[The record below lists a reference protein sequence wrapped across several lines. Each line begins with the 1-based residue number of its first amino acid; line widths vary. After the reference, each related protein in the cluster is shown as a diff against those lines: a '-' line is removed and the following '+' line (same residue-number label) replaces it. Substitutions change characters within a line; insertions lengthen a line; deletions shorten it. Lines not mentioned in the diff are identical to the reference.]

1 MLSKQEKSILR
12 SKLFRH
18 LDGIVTCPAAHVIH
32 EKGITNYLLE
42 SKSVSLTDLSSL
54 FKANDGYLNVA
65 LRTLCSQGWL
75 IQHVDNNTNTVKFEI
90 NEDSAIAFSY
100 FHLYKEA
107 FLLLKFTEAYSIR
120 KFETEPFL
128 KLEKL
133 YHNFKNK
140 FGILVPS
147 NPKEKEI
154 FEQILAH
161 IEGIIVGPTIVLLG
175 MSGMFHKYFMQTKFT
190 ADEFHKN
197 SENFSRLLNILTDLN
212 WFDKTN
218 ESYEFTDKGLFFA
231 RRASAYGVTVSYI
244 PTLRKLDK
252 FIFGDPT
259 MFDTAS
265 IHNEEIHVD
274 REMNV
279 WGSGGA
285 HAAYF
290 RVIDEII
297 INLFNKPIDE
307 QPKGILDVGCGNGAF
322 LKHLFNVIEN
332 QTNRGKV
339 LEDYPL
345 LLIGVDYNEAAL
357 KITRK
362 NLVQADIWAKV
373 IWGDIGNPEAMSND
387 LNQKYGINLSDL
399 LNVRTFLDHNR
410 IWQEPMSN
418 TDIKVTSSTGAYAYK
433 GKRLNNN
440 LVIESLKQHF
450 NKWIPYINKF
460 GLLLIELHTSKPEL
474 VAKNLG
480 KTAATAYDATHG
492 YSDQYI
498 IELDEYMK
506 TMEEIG
512 LISDGNTFKK
522 FPNSELATVSVN
534 LFKPKNKTQ

>member
-1 MLSKQEKSILR
+1 MLTKQEKSALR
-12 SKLFRH
+12 SRLFRH
-18 LDGIVTCPAAHVIH
+18 LDGIVTCPAAYTLH
-32 EKGITNYLLE
+32 EKGITNYLLKK
-42 SKSVSLTDLSSL
+42 KSVSLNEITNH

-65 LRTLCSQGWL
+65 LRTICSQGWL
-75 IQHVDNNTNTVKFEI
+75 TQHVDNTQNKVQFEV
-90 NEDSAIAFSY
+90 NKASTIAFSY

-107 FLLLKFTEAYSIR
+107 FSLLKFSENYSAR
-120 KFETEPFL
+120 KFEIEPFV

-133 YHNFKNK
+133 YKNFTNN
-140 FGILVPS
+140 FGIEHPS
-147 NPKEKEI
+147 TLEEKEI
-154 FEQILAH
+154 IAQILTH

-175 MSGMFHKYFMQTKFT
+175 MSGMFHKYFMQTKFS
-190 ADEFHKN
+190 ADEFHKDAD
-197 SENFSRLLNILTDLN
+197 NFSRLLDLLTNLG
-212 WFDKTN
+212 WFSKTKD
-218 ESYEFTDKGLFFA
+218 SYEFTDEGLFFA

-252 FIFGDPT
+252 LIFGNPDIFRT
-259 MFDTAS
+259 SD
-265 IHNEEIHVD
+265 IGNDEIHVD

-285 HAAYF
+285 HSTYF
-290 RVIDEII
+290 KVIDEII
-297 INLFNKPIDE
+297 INLFNKPINE

-332 QTNRGKV
+332 QTKRGTM
-339 LEDYPL
+339 LEDFPL

-373 IWGDIGNPEAMSND
+373 IWGDIGNPKALSED
-387 LNQKYGINLSDL
+387 LQGKYGINLSDL

-410 IWQEPMSN
+410 IWQEPAPNDNSTITN
-418 TDIKVTSSTGAYAYK
+418 STGAYAYR

-440 LVIESLKQHF
+440 LVVESLKQHF
-450 NKWIPYINKF
+450 TKWKPFISKF

-498 IELDEYMK
+498 IELDEYMNA
-506 TMEEIG
+506 MEAIG
-512 LISDGNTFKK
+512 LTYDKNTFRK
-522 FPNSELATVSVN
+522 FPNSELATVSIN
-534 LFKPKNKTQ
+534 LFK

>member
-1 MLSKQEKSILR
+1 MLSKLEKSVLR
-12 SKLFRH
+12 NRLFRH
-18 LDGIVTCPAAHVIH
+18 LDGIVTCPAAYTLH
-32 EKGITNYLLE
+32 EKGITSYLIE
-42 SKSVSLTDLSSL
+42 KKAVSLKELTNT
-54 FKANDGYLNVA
+54 FNANDGYLNVA
-65 LRTLCSQGWL
+65 LRTLASQGWL
-75 IQHVDNNTNTVKFEI
+75 TQHVDNTNNTVIFETNKF
-90 NEDSAIAFSY
+90 SAIAFSY

-107 FLLLKFTEAYSIR
+107 FKLLKFSEGYSSR
-120 KFETEPFL
+120 KFEAAPFL

-133 YHNFKNK
+133 YHNFKNN
-140 FGILVPS
+140 FEVPS
-147 NPKEKEI
+147 PNNIKEKEI
-154 FEQILAH
+154 FEQIITH
-161 IEGIIVGPTIVLLG
+161 IEGVIIGPTVVLLG

-190 ADEFHKN
+190 ADEFHKDADT
-197 SENFSRLLNILTDLN
+197 FSRLLNMLTQLN

-218 ESYEFTDKGLFFA
+218 NSYQFTDKGLFFA

-252 FIFGDPT
+252 LIFGNPNI
-259 MFDTAS
+259 FEAA
-265 IHNEEIHVD
+265 IGNPEIHVD

-285 HAAYF
+285 HTAYF

-357 KITRK
+357 TITRK

-373 IWGDIGNPEAMSND
+373 IWGDIGNPKAMSED
-387 LNQKYGINLSDL
+387 LYHKYGINLSDL

-410 IWQEPMSN
+410 VWEKPTN
-418 TDIKVTSSTGAYAYK
+418 TKLKTTNCSGSYAYK

-440 LVIESLKQHF
+440 EVIESLKQHF
-450 NKWIPYINKF
+450 KKWTPFISKF

-474 VAKNLG
+474 VANNIG

-506 TMEEIG
+506 AMEEIG
-512 LISDGNTFKK
+512 LIPDENAFKK
-522 FPNSELATVSVN
+522 FPNSELATVSIN
-534 LFKPKNKTQ
+534 LFKSV